1 MSSKVCVRESAG
13 GGVLD
18 EMELQSLRTCTDSDA
33 WGLGTRKIHTIVGNN
48 FSYQNVIPRF

>member
-1 MSSKVCVRESAG
+1 MSSKVCVREREG

-18 EMELQSLRTCTDSDA
+18 EMELQGLRTCTNSDA
-33 WGLGTRKIHTIVGNN
+33 WGLGTGKIHTIVGN